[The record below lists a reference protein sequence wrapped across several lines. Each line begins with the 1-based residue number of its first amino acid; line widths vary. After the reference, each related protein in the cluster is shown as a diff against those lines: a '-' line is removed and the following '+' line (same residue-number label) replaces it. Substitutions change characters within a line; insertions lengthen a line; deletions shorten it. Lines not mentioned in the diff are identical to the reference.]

1 VRLIKTVPVE
11 QGFGPAAFKKLQEAE
26 EPKRG
31 KSLARVTRSPIR
43 HSDARPPEE
52 RYWYLPA
59 FLEIPHLYCDFLQVD
74 SIPYTELVRDFE
86 SIAVLAPPFAES
98 LQACWTAFDAAVG
111 LPAFSPASVES
122 VFPKRDV

>member
-1 VRLIKTVPVE
+1 VTVE
-11 QGFGPAAFKKLQEAE
+11 QVFSPEAIEKLQEAQ
-26 EPKRG
+26 EPKREKTLG
-31 KSLARVTRSPIR
+31 AWTRSPIR
-43 HSDARPPEE
+43 DSAARRPED

-74 SIPYTELVRDFE
+74 SIPYGELVNEFE

-111 LPAFSPASVES
+111 LPAFVPASVES
-122 VFPKRDV
+122 VVRKKDV

>member
-11 QGFGPAAFKKLQEAE
+11 QGFYPAGFKRLQEAE

-31 KSLARVTRSPIR
+31 QSLARVTRSPIR
-43 HSDARPPEE
+43 HNDARKPED

-74 SIPYTELVRDFE
+74 SVPYAELVRDFE
-86 SIAVLAPPFAES
+86 SIAVLTPPFAES

-111 LPAFSPASVES
+111 LPAFAAGSVES
-122 VFPKRDV
+122 VIPRKHV